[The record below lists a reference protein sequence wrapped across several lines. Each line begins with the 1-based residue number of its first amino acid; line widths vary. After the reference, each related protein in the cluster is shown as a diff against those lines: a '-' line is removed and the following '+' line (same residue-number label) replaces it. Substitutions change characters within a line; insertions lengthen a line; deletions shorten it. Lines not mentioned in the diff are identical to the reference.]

1 VQVLLSAWERLRGLD
16 PRLLDGAAGVALLAG
31 ALGQLLAGGAG
42 ELVHIPPVIGTI
54 VPLYWRRRRPL
65 AVYGIQFACAL
76 LTLEPPT
83 LASEVALFFG
93 LYSASVHSSRR
104 LLSLSAPVV
113 SAAVLAV
120 LFPFSYPAIPAWA
133 LTLIAGLGMWL
144 AGSAVRERQGRT
156 EALEQRARQLEHE
169 RELAGRMA
177 VADERAR
184 IARELH
190 DVIAHSV
197 SVMVVQAG
205 AGRRLLARQPE
216 RAGEAMREVESSG
229 RDALTELRRLLGVL
243 AERPDELV
251 LAPQPGLGQLDAL
264 VDRVGSAGVPVGLRV
279 VGSPRP
285 LPPGLDLA
293 AYRIL
298 QEALTNVL
306 KHAAGARTEVVVE
319 YGESDLR
326 LAVVDEGVSRSAGPA
341 VAGRGLLGMHERA
354 AVYGGDVEAAS
365 RPEGGFAVRAR
376 LPLEPA

>member
-1 VQVLLSAWERLRGLD
+1 
-16 PRLLDGAAGVALLAG
+16 
-31 ALGQLLAGGAG
+31 
-42 ELVHIPPVIGTI
+42 
-54 VPLYWRRRRPL
+54 
-65 AVYGIQFACAL
+65 
-76 LTLEPPT
+76 
-83 LASEVALFFG
+83 
-93 LYSASVHSSRR
+93 
-104 LLSLSAPVV
+104 
-113 SAAVLAV
+113 
-120 LFPFSYPAIPAWA
+120 
-133 LTLIAGLGMWL
+133 
-144 AGSAVRERQGRT
+144 
-156 EALEQRARQLEHE
+156 
-169 RELAGRMA
+169 
-177 VADERAR
+177 
-184 IARELH
+184 
-190 DVIAHSV
+190 V

-264 VDRVGSAGVPVGLRV
+264 VDRVGSAGVPVALRV